1 MDLNAAYAECAR
13 ITRRQARNFYFAF
26 LSLPRRQRLAV
37 YALYAFCRELDDVA
51 DTVANDAPSD
61 VRHSLTENRG
71 ATAVLSDGIASP
83 TGSLKEKRGEAA
95 LLSGMS
101 GSIDS
106 RRAGIA
112 ALRRRLAGAAAG
124 DPEKDRDLALAD
136 VIARYGVDP
145 DDLTQILDGVEMDLD
160 LAWVETDVQLEAY
173 AYRVASAVGLATLP
187 ILTDGVPSTDAM
199 REKAVS
205 LGLGMQ
211 FVNVL
216 RDVDED
222 LGRGRIYL
230 PRETFAHYGVDEAS
244 FRGRAMTPELSALL
258 RAHAERSR
266 ALLDDGLEL
275 VPLVPRAGRPCL
287 WLLAEIYGRILERI
301 EASDLD
307 VFAGRVSLPTREK
320 LSLLAMALVRR
331 FGT

>member
-1 MDLNAAYAECAR
+1 MDLNASYAECAR
-13 ITRRQARNFYFAF
+13 ITRTEARNFYFAF

-51 DTVANDAPSD
+51 DDVAVANPS
-61 VRHSLTENRG
+61 
-71 ATAVLSDGIASP
+71 
-83 TGSLKEKRGEAA
+83 GSLKEKRDEST
-95 LLSGMS
+95 LLPDQV
-101 GSIDS
+101 GSSDP
-106 RRAGIA
+106 RRKRIA
-112 ALRRRLAGAAAG
+112 ALRGRLTAAAEG
-124 DPEKDRDLALAD
+124 RPETDHDLALAD
-136 VIARYGVDP
+136 AIARYGVDP
-145 DDLTQILDGVEMDLD
+145 DDVGQILNGVEMDLD
-160 LAWVETDVQLEAY
+160 LEWMETDSELQAY

-187 ILTDGVPSTDAM
+187 ILTDGVPPTDAM

-230 PRETFAHYGVDEAS
+230 PREAFARHGVDEAG
-244 FRGRAMTPELSALL
+244 FRSRTMTRELSALL
-258 RAHAERSR
+258 RAHAERCR
-266 ALLDDGLEL
+266 TLLDDGLEL

-287 WLLAEIYGRILERI
+287 WLLAEIYGRILKRI
-301 EASDLD
+301 EDCGLD
-307 VFAGRVSLPTREK
+307 VFAGRVSLPTGEK

>member
-1 MDLNAAYAECAR
+1 MDLNASYAECAR
-13 ITRRQARNFYFAF
+13 VTRTEARNFYFAF

-37 YALYAFCRELDDVA
+37 HALYAFCRELDDVA
-51 DTVANDAPSD
+51 DDVAVANPS
-61 VRHSLTENRG
+61 
-71 ATAVLSDGIASP
+71 
-83 TGSLKEKRGEAA
+83 GSLKEKRDEST
-95 LLSGMS
+95 LLSDQVGIS
-101 GSIDS
+101 DPG
-106 RRAGIA
+106 REGIA
-112 ALRRRLAGAAAG
+112 ALRRRLASEAAG
-124 DPEKDRDLALAD
+124 NPETDRDLALTDA
-136 VIARYGVDP
+136 IARYGVDR

-160 LAWVETDVQLEAY
+160 LEWIETDAELEAY

-187 ILTDGVPSTDAM
+187 ILTDGVPPTDEM

-230 PRETFAHYGVDEAS
+230 PREAFRRHGVDEAG
-244 FRGRAMTPELSALL
+244 FRGRTMTGELSALL
-258 RAHAERSR
+258 RVHVERCR
-266 ALLDDGLEL
+266 ALLDDGLKL

-287 WLLAEIYGRILERI
+287 WLLAAIYGRILKRI
-301 EASDLD
+301 EDSDLD

>member
-1 MDLNAAYAECAR
+1 MDLNASYAECAR
-13 ITRRQARNFYFAF
+13 VTRNEARNFYFAF

-51 DTVANDAPSD
+51 DTAPSAE
-61 VRHSLTENRG
+61 RY
-71 ATAVLSDGIASP
+71 P
-83 TGSLKEKRGEAA
+83 LKEKRVEGA
-95 LLSGMS
+95 LLSAEVAPA
-101 GSIDS
+101 DP
-106 RRAGIA
+106 RRAEIA
-112 ALRRRLAGAAAG
+112 ALRERLAAAAEG
-124 DPEKDRDLALAD
+124 RPETDRDLALAD
-136 VIARYGVDP
+136 AIARYGVDR
-145 DDLTQILDGVEMDLD
+145 DDVVQILDGVEMDLD
-160 LAWVETDVQLEAY
+160 LEWMETDSELEAY

-187 ILTDGVPSTDAM
+187 ILTDGVPPTDAM

-222 LGRGRIYL
+222 LARGRIYL
-230 PRETFAHYGVDEAS
+230 SREAFARHGVDVAG
-244 FRGRAMTPELSALL
+244 FRSRTMTGELSALL

-266 ALLDDGLEL
+266 ALLDDGLDL

-287 WLLAEIYGRILERI
+287 WLLAEIYGRILKRI
-301 EASDLD
+301 EDSDLD

-331 FGT
+331 FGR

>member
-1 MDLNAAYAECAR
+1 MDLNASYAECAR
-13 ITRRQARNFYFAF
+13 VTRNEARNFYFAF

-51 DTVANDAPSD
+51 DTAPSAE
-61 VRHSLTENRG
+61 RY
-71 ATAVLSDGIASP
+71 P
-83 TGSLKEKRGEAA
+83 LKEKRAFGAFFSAEVAPA
-95 LLSGMS
+95 
-101 GSIDS
+101 DP
-106 RRAGIA
+106 RRAEIA
-112 ALRRRLAGAAAG
+112 ALRERLAAAAEG
-124 DPEKDRDLALAD
+124 RPETDHDLALAD
-136 VIARYGVDP
+136 AIARYGVDP
-145 DDLTQILDGVEMDLD
+145 DDVAQILDGVEMDLD
-160 LAWVETDVQLEAY
+160 LEWMETDSELEAY

-187 ILTDGVPSTDAM
+187 ILTDGVPPTDAM

-216 RDVDED
+216 RDVHED
-222 LGRGRIYL
+222 LARGRIYL
-230 PRETFAHYGVDEAS
+230 SREAFARHGVDEAG
-244 FRGRAMTPELSALL
+244 FRSRTMTGELRALL
-258 RAHAERSR
+258 RVHAERSR
-266 ALLDDGLEL
+266 ALLDEGLEL

-301 EASDLD
+301 EDSDLD

>member
-1 MDLNAAYAECAR
+1 MDLNASYAECAR
-13 ITRRQARNFYFAF
+13 ITRNEARNFYFAF

-51 DTVANDAPSD
+51 DSVANPAG
-61 VRHSLTENRG
+61 SLTENRA

-83 TGSLKEKRGEAA
+83 TGLPTETRDESA
-95 LLSGMS
+95 LLLDRVSSGD
-101 GSIDS
+101 G

-112 ALRRRLAGAAAG
+112 ALRTRLAAAAEG
-124 DPEKDRDLALAD
+124 RPETDHDLALAD
-136 VIARYGVDP
+136 AIARYGVDP
-145 DDLTQILDGVEMDLD
+145 DDVAEILDGVEMDLD
-160 LAWVETDVQLEAY
+160 LEWIGTDSELEAY

-187 ILTDGVPSTDAM
+187 ILTDGVPPTGAM

-230 PRETFAHYGVDEAS
+230 PREAFARHGVDEAG
-244 FRGRAMTPELSALL
+244 FRSRAMTDELSALL
-258 RAHAERSR
+258 RAHARRCR

-287 WLLAEIYGRILERI
+287 WLLAEIYGRILKRI
-301 EASDLD
+301 EDSGFD
-307 VFAGRVSLPTREK
+307 VFAARVSLPTGEK